1 MRKRIAVLDDYQGLA
16 LKLADWGVLGAD
28 ADVQVFTD
36 TPASPAALIE
46 RLQPFEVIVAM
57 RERTRFGRALIEA
70 LPRLELIAST
80 GLRNAAIDQA
90 ACAERGI
97 VLCGSGGSRSG
108 LAGTAETAWT
118 HVLALR
124 KHLLASHAALQAGHW
139 QPQLAQALIGNTLGL
154 VGLGN
159 IGQQMAR
166 IGQAFGMDVIA
177 WSPNLT
183 PDRAQAVG
191 VRCVS
196 KQALLEGADVL
207 SLHLAL
213 APSTVNVLGAADL
226 ALMKPSAILVNTARA
241 ELVNEQ
247 ALLQALQSGRIAGA
261 GLDVFWQEPLPVTH
275 PLLALD
281 NVVLTPHLGYATEDN
296 MAAYYRKVIANI
308 QAWMAG
314 RTPTPLAAS

>member
-1 MRKRIAVLDDYQGLA
+1 MRKRIAVLDDYQGQA

-28 ADVQVFTD
+28 VEVEVFTD
-36 TPASPAALIE
+36 TPASPAALIA

-57 RERTRFGRALIEA
+57 RERTRFGRALLEA

-97 VLCGSGGSRSG
+97 VLCGARGSRSG
-108 LAGTAETAWT
+108 LAGTAETAWA

-124 KHLLASHAALQAGHW
+124 KHLLASHAAMQAGHW
-139 QPQLAQALIGNTLGL
+139 QPQLAQALMGHTLGL

-159 IGQQMAR
+159 IGQHMAR
-166 IGQAFGMDVIA
+166 IGQAFGMEVIA

-183 PDRAQAVG
+183 PDRAEAAG

-196 KQALLEGADVL
+196 KQALLESADVL
-207 SLHLAL
+207 SLHLVL
-213 APSTVNVLGAADL
+213 APATVNVLDAADL

-247 ALLQALQSGRIAGA
+247 ALLQALQSGRLAGA
-261 GLDVFWQEPLPVTH
+261 GLDVFWQEPLPASH

-296 MAAYYRKVIANI
+296 MAAFYRNVIANI

>member
-16 LKLADWGVLGAD
+16 LTLADWGVLGAD

-57 RERTRFGRALIEA
+57 RERTRFGRALIKA

-97 VLCGSGGSRSG
+97 VLCGARGSRSG

-124 KHLLASHAALQAGHW
+124 KHLLASHSALQAGHW

-183 PDRAQAVG
+183 PDRAQAAG

-196 KQALLEGADVL
+196 KQALLESADVL
-207 SLHLAL
+207 SLHLVL
-213 APSTVNVLGAADL
+213 APSTLNVLGAADL
-226 ALMKPSAILVNTARA
+226 ALMKPSAILVNTSRA

-296 MAAYYRKVIANI
+296 MAAFYRNAIANI

-314 RTPTPLAAS
+314 QTPTPLAAS